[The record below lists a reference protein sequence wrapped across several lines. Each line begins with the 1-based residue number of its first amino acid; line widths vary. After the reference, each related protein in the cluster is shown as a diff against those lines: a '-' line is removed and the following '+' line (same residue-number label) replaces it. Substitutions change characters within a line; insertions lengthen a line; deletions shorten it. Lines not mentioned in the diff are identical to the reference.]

1 MLAIERGRSAARQES
16 DTLTSSV
23 LMAGAAGHSQ
33 AVHLLVTLSRVGPAP
48 PVRIVMPGHGAA
60 FRHSASAAAGH
71 CSFPLRP
78 SWVVWSVC
86 LLECGFCFGQR
97 LIAPTAN
104 RVHVARCMLRQEYD
118 SSTSRH
124 APTRSHLGSYPL
136 STFPPVVPSAAAIS
150 PRAVETASP
159 STSPSRRS
167 LTVIVDSHMRSAHR
181 RVPAAHA
188 AAGAAHS
195 TRARP

>member
-78 SWVVWSVC
+78 SWSFGRLFVC
-86 LLECGFCFGQR
+86 LLESGL
-97 LIAPTAN
+97 LID
-104 RVHVARCMLRQEYD
+104 RQLR
-118 SSTSRH
+118 
-124 APTRSHLGSYPL
+124 
-136 STFPPVVPSAAAIS
+136 
-150 PRAVETASP
+150 PRRA
-159 STSPSRRS
+159 
-167 LTVIVDSHMRSAHR
+167 L
-181 RVPAAHA
+181 HA
-188 AAGAAHS
+188 ATGL
-195 TRARP
+195 

>member
-1 MLAIERGRSAARQES
+1 MLAIERSRSAARQES

-78 SWVVWSVC
+78 SWSFGRLFVC
-86 LLECGFCFGQR
+86 LLESGFC
-97 LIAPTAN
+97 
-104 RVHVARCMLRQEYD
+104 
-118 SSTSRH
+118 
-124 APTRSHLGSYPL
+124 
-136 STFPPVVPSAAAIS
+136 
-150 PRAVETASP
+150 
-159 STSPSRRS
+159 
-167 LTVIVDSHMRSAHR
+167 
-181 RVPAAHA
+181 
-188 AAGAAHS
+188 
-195 TRARP
+195 